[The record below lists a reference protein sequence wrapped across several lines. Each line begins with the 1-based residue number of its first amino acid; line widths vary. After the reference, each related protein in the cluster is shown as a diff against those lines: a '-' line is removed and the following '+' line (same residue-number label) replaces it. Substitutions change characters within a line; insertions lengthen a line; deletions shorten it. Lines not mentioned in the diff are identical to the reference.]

1 MKKLMT
7 KIIAIV
13 LVIAISASMVV
24 MSTSAYSAIA
34 GIVDIVH
41 ILTDLKVTDGV
52 IADITKLIGEAGIK
66 SFIDTIK
73 LISKAGIGID
83 DLVDLIHKITDDKV
97 TDGPDF
103 DGIADAIIDAATDKD
118 ILDKDAIIKFLK
130 VIADLPLDTDTIN
143 AFIKGIIGS
152 IDFGDLDT
160 GKISKIFAVIIDAIK
175 GSIGGGSTPDIDVPD
190 IDIPD
195 IDVPD
200 TGDITDLLK
209 KYDIQKLLDL
219 INGLMNPNIAID
231 ELEKLFKNLCPDI
244 DLDPGFLNDLL
255 DKIKGGNI
263 DLPTLKVIFDKIGL
277 PDIDNS
283 LLLKILEF
291 IKNGTTITL
300 PDFGA
305 IIGGIGDK
313 GDIKDW
319 LDKIFD
325 KINGGSDKDDPS
337 DKDPSTPSDPK
348 DPSTPSDPKDP
359 SDSKDPSTPAG
370 TKDPVT
376 DPKTDEVLE
385 EVKIID
391 DLISN
396 PENTPLGVT
405 DPVPLDSIA
414 QTSDAGIAAVASV
427 TVLAAAAFVVA
438 VKKKED

>member
-1 MKKLMT
+1 MKKLLT
-7 KIIAIV
+7 KVIAIV

-41 ILTDLKVTDGV
+41 ILTDLKITDGV
-52 IADITKLIGEAGIK
+52 VADIAKLIGEAGVK

-83 DLVDLIHKITDDKV
+83 DLVDIIHKITDDKV
-97 TDGPDF
+97 TDGPDL
-103 DGIADAIIDAATDKD
+103 GAIADAIIDAATDKD
-118 ILDKDAIIKFLK
+118 ILDRDAIIKFLK
-130 VIADLPLDTDTIN
+130 VSADLPLDTDTIN
-143 AFIKGIIGS
+143 AFIKGIIAS

-175 GSIGGGSTPDIDVPD
+175 GNIGGGSTPDLPDVNL
-190 IDIPD
+190 
-195 IDVPD
+195 PD

-209 KYDIQKLLDL
+209 KYGDLQKLLDL
-219 INGLMNPNIAID
+219 INGLINKDITID
-231 ELEKLFKNLCPDI
+231 ELEKLFKDLCPDI
-244 DLDPGFLNDLL
+244 DLDQDYLKDLL

-263 DLPTLKVIFDKIGL
+263 DFPTLKDIFDKIGL

-283 LLLKILEF
+283 LILKILDF

-300 PDFGA
+300 PDFGN
-305 IIGGIGDK
+305 IIGGIGDLD
-313 GDIKDW
+313 DIKDW

-325 KINGGSDKDDPS
+325 KINGGDKDPSGNDPS
-337 DKDPSTPSDPK
+337 KPGDKDPST
-348 DPSTPSDPKDP
+348 PSTPSDPKDP

-370 TKDPVT
+370 TTDPVK

-396 PENTPLGVT
+396 PDNTPLGVT

-414 QTSDAGIAAVASV
+414 QTGDAGVAAVVSV
-427 TVLAAAAFVVA
+427 TALAAAAFVVA
-438 VKKKED
+438 KKKKED